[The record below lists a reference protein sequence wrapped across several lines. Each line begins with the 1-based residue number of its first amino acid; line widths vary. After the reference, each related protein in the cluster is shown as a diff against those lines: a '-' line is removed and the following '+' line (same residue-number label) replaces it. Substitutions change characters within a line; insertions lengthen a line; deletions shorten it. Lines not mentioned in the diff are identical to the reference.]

1 MHCIAPRLL
10 LLPLPT
16 VSRHALSPTQTL
28 PLPLILPSRA
38 CRLHLASARSTSRAA
53 ASVSDD
59 DEDEEVDVD
68 DDDDE
73 IDIRDV
79 DDEYYDDFGDGDEGD
94 EEAVDE
100 ESGGEYEEEAEEDE
114 DEREDTAARRRESEE
129 YKSRR
134 VAKLVAEVREFGEDI
149 IDYNELA
156 GIYDFPI
163 DEFQVSFWFL
173 TRWASP
179 ASICLTVQLQCWVGK
194 VKCSFE
200 SFVEDFSHV

>member
-1 MHCIAPRLL
+1 MHCIVPRLL
-10 LLPLPT
+10 LLPLLT
-16 VSRHALSPTQTL
+16 VSRHALSPTQTP
-28 PLPLILPSRA
+28 PLPLLLPSRA
-38 CRLHLASARSTSRAA
+38 CRLHFASARSPSRAA

-73 IDIRDV
+73 IGIRDV
-79 DDEYYDDFGDGDEGD
+79 DDEDYDDFEDGYEGD

-100 ESGGEYEEEAEEDE
+100 ESVGEYEEEAAEDE

-129 YKSRR
+129 YKLRR

-163 DEFQVSFWFL
+163 DKFQVSFWFL

-179 ASICLTVQLQCWVGK
+179 ASIC
-194 VKCSFE
+194 
-200 SFVEDFSHV
+200 